1 MNLLPGALAS
11 LTRLVGNELD
21 AARLIQSGDAVSPQ
35 YLGNMAL
42 FKLRVTGTGYSY
54 RPKFDEYVYRRPENY
69 LTQDFLERIGGLPII
84 WDHPDGAVL
93 TSQEFGDRIIGA
105 VMRPYVEGSDVMAIC
120 RIYDADAAQEMAKGG
135 LSTSPSVVFRDP
147 NVNLKIEQPDGRVLL
162 VEGAPSLTDH
172 LAVCENG
179 VWDKGASPDGVATE
193 PGEDREALGQMAEE
207 RMSEEVDSRLDAIAD
222 RMDAVA
228 VQLALDQAA

>member
-1 MNLLPGALAS
+1 MKVHPGALAS
-11 LTRLVGNELD
+11 LVRLTGNELD
-21 AARLIQSGDAVSPQ
+21 AAKLIQSGDAVSPQ

-42 FKLRVTGTGYSY
+42 FKMRVTGTGYSY

-69 LTQDFLERIGGLPII
+69 LTQEFLERIGGLPVI
-84 WDHPDGAVL
+84 WDHPDEAVL
-93 TSQEFGDRIIGA
+93 NAKEFNDRIIGA
-105 VMRPYVEGSDVMAIC
+105 VMRPYIEGDEVWAIV
-120 RIYDADAAQEMAKGG
+120 RIYDDDAAREIAEGG

-147 NVNLKIEQPDGRVLL
+147 GINLKIEQQDGRILL

-179 VWDKGASPDGVATE
+179 VWDKGEDPTGIEVE
-193 PGEDREALGQMAEE
+193 PGEDRDELGEMAME

-222 RMDAVA
+222 RMDA
-228 VQLALDQAA
+228 LALHLALQRAA